1 MADNV
6 LRELFSAIAF
16 EIREGLGPIG
26 KIKPADFPAKTKEIV
41 DLLNSGGG
49 TGGNTNYVV
58 ASGTFKAAGT
68 GVETITH
75 NLGVVPDYFMIQWA
89 SLGKAPETPAVISA
103 SGYSSRFFSANPDAI
118 GTALIYRSD
127 SGTMASLPFGADYPI
142 DGDRSF
148 SGHPHNATAT
158 TIMVGTDDIPL
169 DAAQGVS
176 YTWCAIGGLV

>member
-6 LRELFSAIAF
+6 LADLFGEIADAIRF
-16 EIREGLGPIG
+16 KTGGENKMP
-26 KIKPADFPAKTKEIV
+26 PASFPANILSIV
-41 DLLNSGGG
+41 TGG
-49 TGGNTNYVV
+49 TSGEGSNYVV
-58 ASGTFKAAGT
+58 ASGAFQAAGT

-75 NLGVVPDYFMIQWA
+75 NLGVVPDYFMIQWT

-142 DGDRSF
+142 DGDKSF

-158 TIMVGTDDIPL
+158 TIMVGASDIPL
-169 DAAQGVS
+169 DNAQGVS